1 MTTSSSASTS
11 APGSPVERLGAS
23 RYVLLTTF
31 RRDGRA
37 VPTPV
42 WVMRDGDC
50 LAVWS
55 AADAGKVKRIRNSG
69 RVTVA
74 PCDWRG
80 TPMGEPVP
88 GVADLPA
95 AEDTV
100 HYLDLMKRKYG
111 LVARLGL
118 LGSRLKGAGHRT
130 VGIRI
135 RLLE

>member
-1 MTTSSSASTS
+1 MTTSVSSSAPL
-11 APGSPVERLGAS
+11 PGNPVERLAAS

-80 TPMGEPVP
+80 TPKGKPVP
-88 GVADLPA
+88 GVAELPA
-95 AEDTV
+95 DHDTV

-111 LVARLGL
+111 LVARVGL
-118 LGSRLKGAGHRT
+118 LGSRLKGSGQRT
-130 VGIRI
+130 LGIRI
-135 RLLE
+135 RLAE

>member
-1 MTTSSSASTS
+1 MSIPSSGSASLPDS
-11 APGSPVERLGAS
+11 SLERLAAS

-42 WVMRDGDC
+42 WVMRDGDR

-55 AADAGKVKRIRNSG
+55 AADAGKVKRIRNGG

-80 TPMGEPVP
+80 TPKGEAVP
-88 GVADLPA
+88 GVAELPA
-95 AEDTV
+95 ERDTV

-111 LVARLGL
+111 LVARVGL
-118 LGSRLKGAGHRT
+118 LGGRLRGAGHRT

-135 RLLE
+135 RLGE

>member
-1 MTTSSSASTS
+1 MSDSSSAS
-11 APGSPVERLGAS
+11 APVPGSSLERLAAAK
-23 RYVLLTTF
+23 YVLLTTF

-42 WVMRDGDC
+42 WVMRDGDH

-69 RVTVA
+69 RVTIA

-80 TPMGEPVP
+80 NPKGEAVP
-88 GVADLPA
+88 GVAELPA
-95 AEDTV
+95 DRDTAR
-100 HYLDLMKRKYG
+100 YLDLMKRKYG
-111 LVARLGL
+111 LVARVSL
-118 LGSRLKGAGHRT
+118 LGSRLKGRGHRT

-135 RLLE
+135 RLTE